1 MISNCNL
8 SSRRRQSFMFWIHF
22 DDHKAKAFEMILLF
36 LFDSKGTLSDTLYF
50 LSTDF
55 TIDVRLGQEL
65 KRLWGALIGVVRS
78 AGCRAAPLREKNIN
92 FKALIDLAFLL
103 FFLLLVVEA
112 ICCCRLSS
120 TQLWAEMRKREK
132 DRKMVLIKRRS
143 WTKKT
148 IKIKMLFATHAFPST
163 TF

>member
-36 LFDSKGTLSDTLYF
+36 LFDQNAHFPTLYIF
-50 LSTDF
+50 SQQISRSMCDLGKSLNGCEAHSSESF
-55 TIDVRLGQEL
+55 AVR
-65 KRLWGALIGVVRS
+65 GV
-78 AGCRAAPLREKNIN
+78 APLREKNIN

-112 ICCCRLSS
+112 VCCCRLSS